1 MNSIS
6 LSHLVAAAVLLISA
20 FTSQIASA
28 QAGNIYGRE
37 QTQSSGSVQEGVV
50 LQVSLKQTEASWQAR
65 SVGASLGSAT
75 GYAIARNNA
84 NGSAAVLSSLL
95 GGLVGER
102 IANHASSDVAQE
114 IIVQMTSGNNV
125 QSVVTVVQPAPFDPI
140 SAGEAVLL
148 IQTAGKVRV
157 IKRQF

>member
-1 MNSIS
+1 MKSIS

-20 FTSQIASA
+20 FTSQNASA

-37 QTQSSGSVQEGVV
+37 QTQSTGSVQEGVV
-50 LQVSLKQTEASWQAR
+50 LQVSIKQTEASWQAS

-75 GYAIARNNA
+75 GYAIARNNT

-102 IANHASSDVAQE
+102 IANQASSDFAQE
-114 IIVQMTSGNNV
+114 IIVQVNSGNV
-125 QSVVTVVQPAPFDPI
+125 QSVISVVQPAPFDPVTP
-140 SAGEAVLL
+140 GQAVLL
-148 IQTAGKVRV
+148 VQTAGKVRV